1 MAIRSSDAFN
11 IVKTDIGKSVIKKRF
26 KDIIEWW
33 IFREKTSRFVDARGK
48 ELKNGERYL
57 YCVITCADEY
67 IRQQNENY
75 IAIQGI
81 KFTESD
87 LDDYLRKTGRSQ

>member
-11 IVKTDIGKSVIKKRF
+11 IIKTDIGKSVYRKRF

-33 IFREKTSRFVDARGK
+33 IYREKTSRFVDLRGK
-48 ELKNGERYL
+48 ELKNGEPYL
-57 YCVITCADEY
+57 YCIIACADEY
-67 IRQQNENY
+67 IRQQNEKY
-75 IAIQGI
+75 VAIQGI
-81 KFTESD
+81 KFTETD